1 MVKEEPD
8 QGEDVRPPASEEPR
22 QRVSIS
28 REAEPESE
36 GHPESESSDQDA
48 VRHERRVRHPAAP
61 KPRQRVRTSKEVAP
75 ELEFEEEV
83 EVVSEETTEEAE
95 VVPEIVYT
103 IGTFV
108 RGVVCV
114 WADEFGAPSVFVA
127 PEDYEVS
134 QSTVTGLLDKRT

>member
-8 QGEDVRPPASEEPR
+8 QEED
-22 QRVSIS
+22 VSIS
-28 REAEPESE
+28 REAAPEPESE

-75 ELEFEEEV
+75 ELDFEEEL
-83 EVVSEETTEEAE
+83 EVVSEETMEEAE
-95 VVPEIVYT
+95 VVPEILLA
-103 IGTFV
+103 IGTCV
-108 RGVVCV
+108 GGAVCV
-114 WADEFGAPSVFVA
+114 WADEWSKSSVFVA